1 MEMRISP
8 VDDCVWINDSGS
20 LMVDGDTPKE
30 AHDAAMKI
38 NNHDRLVEENAKL
51 REMLEILF
59 DECEKSQEVTMVHSG
74 ETLDKLEKLLTN

>member
-38 NNHDRLVEENAKL
+38 NNHERLVDDNAKM
-51 REMLEILF
+51 RKILIQLQI
-59 DECEKSQEVTMVHSG
+59 EGGLGIARHRQIG
-74 ETLDKLEKLLTN
+74 RLLNQLKEQDNE